1 MTYIRL
7 LGLVAALCISMPTLA
22 FQPFMV
28 KDIRVEGLQRTEA
41 GTVFNYLPVKV
52 GDMFDEAQAAEAIR
66 ALFDTGFFRDVRIE
80 TDHDVLVVV
89 VDERP
94 AIARIDFV
102 GVKDLDIEALR
113 KGLRAVDLAESR
125 AFDRALLDRAEQEIK
140 RQYLARGKFGATV
153 TTTVTPLERNRVGIT
168 FNVDEGDVARIRQIK
183 IVGSK
188 AFKESALLDLFEIST
203 PGWFTWYTKR
213 DRYSRQKLAADIERL
228 RSHYLDRGYLDFNIE
243 STQVSITPD
252 KRDIYITISLR
263 EGERYTVTDVRYAGT
278 LVLSE
283 DEYLKLTTIRPGE
296 IFSRERLTETTKAIT
311 DRLGNEGYA
320 FANVNAAPEVNE
332 QKHEVAFTIYVDPGR
347 KVYVRR
353 INVQGNARTR
363 DEVIRREIRQM
374 ESGWYDGAAI
384 NRSRDRIDRIG
395 FFDEVTVETPPV
407 AETTDQVDVNFTV
420 KERRTG
426 NLTLGVGY
434 SSAEKAV
441 LQAAISDRNIFGSGK
456 NAVLAVNTS
465 KSARTVSLS
474 LTDPYFTVDGV
485 SLGGDVYYRTYDS
498 TRTSVSVSPYK
509 TTSMG
514 AGLRVGYPI
523 AEDDSIS
530 FGLAFDRTRITVFG
544 DSTRQYKDFCEAF
557 NCDDSKRT
565 FKYDK
570 NGNQEYDKNGDPKY
584 DVYGEVS
591 VNSVVLSTGWGRDTR
606 NSYLYPT
613 KGTYQRIYGEVATAD
628 LRYGRATYQFQHWI
642 PVGRRHALMFNT
654 EFGWAKGYNKKPLP
668 FYKNFY
674 VGGINSVRGFET
686 YSIGPKDP
694 DDNDNYIG
702 GTRKFVANLE
712 FFFPMPGSGSDQSF
726 RFSTFV
732 DAGSVWGGED
742 FSPSEKRRGFSTYMR
757 YSAGLALT
765 WNAPIGPLKF
775 SLGFPLNRKCE
786 NITQPSGKVEEV
798 CDKTRP
804 FDFLLGATF

>member
-7 LGLVAALCISMPTLA
+7 LGLVAALCVSMSALA
-22 FQPFMV
+22 FQPFVV

-66 ALFDTGFFRDVRIE
+66 ALFNTGFFRDVRIE

-94 AIARIDFV
+94 AIAQIDFI
-102 GVKDLDIEALR
+102 GVKDLDVEALR
-113 KGLRAVDLAESR
+113 KGLRGVDLAESR
-125 AFDRALLDRAEQEIK
+125 TFDRALLDRAEQEIK
-140 RQYLARGKFGATV
+140 RQYLARGKFAATV
-153 TTTVTPLERNRVGIT
+153 TTTVTPFERNRVGIT

-183 IVGSK
+183 IIGSK
-188 AFKESALLDLFEIST
+188 AFKESTLVDLLEIST

-213 DRYSRQKLAADIERL
+213 DRYSRQKLAADLERL
-228 RSHYLDRGYLDFNIE
+228 RSHYLDRGYLDFDIE

-252 KRDIYITISLR
+252 KRDIYITISIR

-278 LVLSE
+278 LVLPE
-283 DEYLKLTTIRPGE
+283 EEYLKLTTIHPGQ

-320 FANVNAAPEVNE
+320 FANVNAAPEVDE

-353 INVQGNARTR
+353 INVQGNSRTR
-363 DEVIRREIRQM
+363 DEVIRREVRQM
-374 ESGWYDGAAI
+374 ESGWYDGDAI
-384 NRSRDRIDRIG
+384 NRSRNRIDRLG

-426 NLTLGVGY
+426 NLMLGVGY
-434 SSAEKAV
+434 SSVDKIGI
-441 LQAAISDRNIFGSGK
+441 QAAISDRNIFGSGK
-456 NAVLAVNTS
+456 NAVLGINTS
-465 KSARTVSLS
+465 KSARTISLS
-474 LTDPYFTVDGV
+474 LTDPYFTVDGI
-485 SLGGDVYYRTYDS
+485 SLGGDIYYRTYDS
-498 TRTSVSVSPYK
+498 TKTSVSVSPYK
-509 TTSMG
+509 TVSAG

-530 FGLAFDRTRITVFG
+530 FGLTFDRTRITVFEK
-544 DSTRQYKDFCEAF
+544 SSKQYRDFCDDF
-557 NCDDSKRT
+557 SCDRSKA
-565 FKYDK
+565 
-570 NGNQEYDKNGDPKY
+570 GQSMGGDR
-584 DVYGEVS
+584 VYGEADVS
-591 VNSVVLSTGWGRDTR
+591 SLVLSTGWGRDTR

-613 KGTYQRIYGEVATAD
+613 KGTYQRIYGEVATPPND
-628 LRYGRATYQFQHWI
+628 LRYGKITYQFQHWI
-642 PVGRRHALMFNT
+642 PVGRSHALMFNT
-654 EFGWAKGYNKKPLP
+654 ELGWAKGYNNQPLP

-674 VGGINSVRGFET
+674 LGGINSVRGYET
-686 YSIGPKDP
+686 YSVGPKDAEG
-694 DDNDNYIG
+694 NYVG

-712 FFFPMPGSGSDQSF
+712 FFLPMPGSGSDQSF

-732 DAGSVWGGED
+732 DAGYVWGKTPTGEEQRIRAND
-742 FSPSEKRRGFSTYMR
+742 LR
-757 YSAGLALT
+757 YSAGVALT

-775 SLGFPLNRKCE
+775 SLGYPLNKKE
-786 NITQPSGKVEEV
+786 GDQ
-798 CDKTRP
+798 TRP